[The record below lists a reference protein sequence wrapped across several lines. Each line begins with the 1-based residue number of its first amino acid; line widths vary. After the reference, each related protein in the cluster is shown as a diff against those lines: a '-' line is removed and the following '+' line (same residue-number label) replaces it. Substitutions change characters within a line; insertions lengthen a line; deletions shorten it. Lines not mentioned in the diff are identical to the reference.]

1 MSDDTSHPI
10 LSIKNNNLWINDREF
25 QRDQLRE
32 AKEYL
37 QQIGSVEALFYPQS
51 EDEEDKLQ
59 NIVMEMRDQSQEV
72 IDDDLE
78 SFYLN

>member
-10 LSIKNNNLWINDREF
+10 LSIKNNNLWINDKEF
-25 QRDQLRE
+25 QRNQLRE
-32 AKEYL
+32 AKQYL

-51 EDEEDKLQ
+51 DEDEDKLQ

-72 IDDDLE
+72 IDDDFE

>member
-1 MSDDTSHPI
+1 MSDETPHPI

-59 NIVMEMRDQSQEV
+59 TIVMEMRDQSQEV
-72 IDDDLE
+72 IDDNLE

>member
-10 LSIKNNNLWINDREF
+10 LSIKNNNLWINDKEF
-25 QRDQLRE
+25 QRNQLRE
-32 AKEYL
+32 AKQYL

-51 EDEEDKLQ
+51 DEDEDKLQ